1 MQNVDKRAVA
11 VGDGEFLVT
20 TSLRLDRFR
29 FVQRS
34 CSSLRLFVR
43 IGCHKPENLQ
53 AHKKTERKDV
63 NDHRRTFHD
72 ESNKYI
78 YLLTVRRICS
88 KNPGPC
94 SRFLISSEF
103 ASQIKQGP
111 SLHAAAA
118 RPPIVPKSVSLAL
131 DQYKD
136 THIHTHRINPRINNN
151 NYFLITANT
160 VMRAI
165 NNTDNKY
172 DRTYQQTSGRS
183 CGESEWAIC
192 GRT

>member
-136 THIHTHRINPRINNN
+136 THIHTHSINPRINNN
-151 NYFLITANT
+151 NYFLITAIT
-160 VMRAI
+160 VMSAI